1 MMRTLNAPETAQK
14 RSTTGPLLANIPIQP
29 RPQVLT
35 AIEQELQR
43 KHPSMRTIADLVAQ
57 DLALSAAVL
66 KTVNSPAYGI
76 ARPLESI
83 RQAVTLLGVETLVTL
98 VTAIALRNQIPKPM
112 PRFWDN
118 SVRIASLSAAIA
130 SHLGCLSP
138 SEAYLF
144 GLFRDCGIPLL
155 WQRFPKYPE
164 TLHCANREF
173 ARAFT
178 AVEDERHATN
188 HAVVGSLLAA
198 HWHLPK
204 NVVDA
209 IALHHDRNAFQLDHA
224 PEILNR
230 ISIAI
235 LAERIESLWSG
246 RDEHYEW
253 EKLGQAALDHLL
265 LSDEAFAALSDEL
278 QDKWRARDAA

>member
-1 MMRTLNAPETAQK
+1 MMPSLNASEKAQE
-14 RSTTGPLLANIPIQP
+14 RSATDPLLANIPIPP
-29 RPQVLT
+29 RPQILT

-130 SHLGCLSP
+130 SHLGCLNP
-138 SEAYLF
+138 SEA
-144 GLFRDCGIPLL
+144 C
-155 WQRFPKYPE
+155 
-164 TLHCANREF
+164 
-173 ARAFT
+173 
-178 AVEDERHATN
+178 
-188 HAVVGSLLAA
+188 
-198 HWHLPK
+198 LP
-204 NVVDA
+204 
-209 IALHHDRNAFQLDHA
+209 
-224 PEILNR
+224 
-230 ISIAI
+230 
-235 LAERIESLWSG
+235 
-246 RDEHYEW
+246 
-253 EKLGQAALDHLL
+253 
-265 LSDEAFAALSDEL
+265 
-278 QDKWRARDAA
+278 